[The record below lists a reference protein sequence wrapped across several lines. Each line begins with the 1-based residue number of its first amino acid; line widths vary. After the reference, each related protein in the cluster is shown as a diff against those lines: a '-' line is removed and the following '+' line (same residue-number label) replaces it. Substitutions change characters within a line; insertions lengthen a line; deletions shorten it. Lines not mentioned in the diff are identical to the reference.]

1 MMSAILKVK
10 PQIDQNDAK
19 KMERS
24 LFDRF
29 KNVGKTVKKTLKD
42 VVSGGLLGF
51 AVGLAQNMLSP
62 IEAVEDKI
70 KAMLDKAGEF
80 KDMADDFNTSAG
92 NMRQLELF
100 GLMSGLKN
108 ENLKAMMTSFRSA
121 IDETQER
128 MLRKE
133 PLDEKQ
139 SIVKN
144 FVGEKDI
151 AEGFFKFVQSLRQID
166 GPRRELIERSLFG
179 GVQYGGAK
187 RFIDNA
193 GVIHGPQGY
202 VNPRIGQFNKATD
215 KLSDLGDRY
224 NEGKFSQESR
234 EILNYGSNMN
244 KGYIDKMLAY
254 EARQKAKDQ
263 RQLKAYDDLA
273 AAREAIDKLNG
284 IMEKLTEGLTALVVK
299 LGELVTWLQ
308 KQTWSRGFMKF
319 IGIQGP

>member
-10 PQIDQNDAK
+10 PQIDQNEAR

-70 KAMLDKAGEF
+70 KAMLGKASEF
-80 KDMADDFNTSAG
+80 KDMADDFNTTAG

-108 ENLKAMMTSFRSA
+108 ENLKAMMMSFRSA
-121 IDETQER
+121 IDETQAQ

-144 FVGEKDI
+144 FAGEKDL
-151 AEGFFKFVQSLRQID
+151 AEGFFKFIQALRQIE
-166 GPRRELIERSLFG
+166 GPRRELIERQLFG
-179 GVQYGGAK
+179 GVQYGASK

-193 GVIHGPQGY
+193 GVVHGPQGY
-202 VNPRIGQFNKATD
+202 VNPRVGQFTNAIE
-215 KLSDLGDRY
+215 KLKDLDQRY
-224 NEGKFSQESR
+224 DEGKFSQESR

-263 RQLKAYDDLA
+263 RQLQAYDDLSK
-273 AAREAIDKLNG
+273 AREAIDKLNG

-308 KQTWSRGFMKF
+308 KQTWSRGFMKM
-319 IGIQGP
+319 IGVGP